1 MSNAHS
7 AHAVHA
13 PVHNRA
19 AAKPSHAAHPQTS
32 HGEPAHPHVEPQ
44 PSSNRETQSKAGLK
58 SHTKNKH
65 RSEQAA
71 ASLFGHW
78 SEQTPKGK
86 SLQQDRTAKPQ
97 ADLAKL
103 GRDASFDENPG
114 LVDDA
119 QEPEAGDT
127 GDAETQESQAH
138 GLDCTSSETGNQN
151 PNAASNSQ
159 EKPNAGR
166 RKNPHRRPYERK
178 VKRKSAYFAKTDK
191 YNKASVRS
199 NKIHKDK
206 KTHKEA
212 KNQYNRPGVR
222 YGDKNTGS
230 DTYTIKNQIANRYTF
245 TKENGINKAVQIDSI
260 KKEKISKTKVH
271 KGEGKNALTI
281 NPAQIKKLLIDKKE
295 HDCVLSYMIPSG
307 LPAWIKISDL
317 DVDIKKFRKSLKQA
331 TKKWNPENAM
341 EEAKKHDKK
350 LKFDEY
356 QFVTDE
362 VSENDE
368 KKDGDL
374 RYIMQHQTK
383 QKNQAMDYLLHNKR
397 KDETTGKLIEVSND
411 ADPCD
416 GVIRKEPAKLRQER
430 FQYIGINQSL
440 PQADAPP
447 VFIDYVLPGAHFFVP
462 KEKGK
467 GKGKEFYR
475 EIGLYGRKQDT
486 TNVRQTWVYGFVGQ
500 KAGPDEGSANSP
512 DPSRFGWVPLRVIKK
527 VKKAKKPKK

>member
-103 GRDASFDENPG
+103 GRDASFDEDPG

-119 QEPEAGDT
+119 QEPEAGD
-127 GDAETQESQAH
+127 AEDQESQEN
-138 GLDCTSSETGNQN
+138 GLGSTGSETSDQ
-151 PNAASNSQ
+151 
-159 EKPNAGR
+159 KPNTATKPTATTTSGG

-178 VKRKSAYFAKTDK
+178 VKRKSSYFAKTDK

-206 KTHKEA
+206 KTHKAA

-230 DTYTIKNQIANRYTF
+230 DTYTIKDSVAYRYTF
-245 TKENGINKAVQIDSI
+245 TKENGTNKAVQIDSI

-271 KGEGKNALTI
+271 KGEGKYTITI
-281 NPAQIKKLLIDKKE
+281 NPAQIKKLLIDNKE
-295 HDCVLSYMIPSG
+295 HDCVLSYMIPGG
-307 LPAWIKISDL
+307 LPAWIQISDL
-317 DVDIKKFRKSLKQA
+317 DVDINKFKKSLKQA

-341 EEAKKHDKK
+341 EEAKKNHKK

-362 VSENDE
+362 VSENDRR
-368 KKDGDL
+368 KDGDL
-374 RYIMQHQTK
+374 RYIMQHQTGSE
-383 QKNQAMDYLLHNKR
+383 NQAKDYLLHNK
-397 KDETTGKLIEVSND
+397 KKSNKTGKWVDVRND
-411 ADPCD
+411 ADQD
-416 GVIRKEPAKLRQER
+416 GVIRKQAEKPRSGR

-447 VFIDYVLPGAHFFVP
+447 VFTDYVLPGAHFFVP
-462 KEKGK
+462 K
-467 GKGKEFYR
+467 GKEFYR
-475 EIGLYGRKQDT
+475 EIGLYGPKQKT

>member
-19 AAKPSHAAHPQTS
+19 AAKPSHAAHPETS

-97 ADLAKL
+97 ADLARL
-103 GRDASFDENPG
+103 GRDASFDENLG

-119 QEPEAGDT
+119 QEPEAGD
-127 GDAETQESQAH
+127 AEDQESQEN
-138 GLDCTSSETGNQN
+138 GLVSTGSETSDQ
-151 PNAASNSQ
+151 
-159 EKPNAGR
+159 KPNSATKPTATTTSGG
-166 RKNPHRRPYERK
+166 RKNPHSKRYEHK
-178 VKRKSAYFAKTDK
+178 VKKKSAYFAKTDK
-191 YNKASVRS
+191 YNKARVKS
-199 NKIHKDK
+199 NKIHKNK
-206 KTHKEA
+206 KTHKAA

-230 DTYTIKNQIANRYTF
+230 DTYTIKDSVAYRYTF